1 MRIWS
6 RLKEKRIIMVKGEK
20 GGGRGSAD
28 LEKVIVAVSLEAS
41 RLPYIVVQPPEIL
54 HLSFHITHTHTLYLS
69 HPTPLDSLTH

>member
-1 MRIWS
+1 MDARMRIWS

-54 HLSFHITHTHTLYLS
+54 HGRHGVNVLQRGSIV
-69 HPTPLDSLTH
+69 